1 MNTITLFSQVSQKC
15 SRVVTESY
23 STSFSSAINLLHPSM
38 RTPVYAIYGFVRLA
52 DEIVDTFHDHEKELL
67 LSEFKEHT
75 FQAIDRKISL
85 NPILQ
90 AFQQTV
96 NTYMISEEL
105 ITAFFRSMEMDLEK
119 TIYKTADELRE
130 YIYGSAEV
138 VGLMCLYVFCNGN
151 HAQYEQ
157 LKHTAQALGA
167 AFQKVNFLRD
177 LKADIQGLNRAYF
190 PDFDLS
196 NFNATTKSMI
206 EADIA
211 ADFKMA
217 REGIRLLPSQA
228 KFGVFVAYKYYLSLF
243 NKIKRLD
250 STVIMEKRVRIPN
263 FNKVMIVLIASVE
276 NKMNVLID

>member
-119 TIYKTADELRE
+119 TIYKTAEELRE

-190 PDFDLS
+190 PDFDLA
-196 NFNATTKSMI
+196 NFNATTKSVI

>member
-1 MNTITLFSQVSQKC
+1 MNTFTLFSQVSQKC

-23 STSFSSAINLLHPSM
+23 STSFSSAIHLLHPSM

-52 DEIVDTFHDHEKELL
+52 DEIVDTFHEHEKELL

-96 NTYMISEEL
+96 NTFKISEEL
-105 ITAFFRSMEMDLEK
+105 ISAFFRSMEMDLEK
-119 TIYKTADELRE
+119 TIYNTADELRE

-138 VGLMCLYVFCNGN
+138 VGLMCLCVFCDGN

-177 LKADIQGLNRAYF
+177 LKADVQGLNRAYF
-190 PDFDLS
+190 PDFDVA

-206 EADIA
+206 EDDIA

-243 NKIKRLD
+243 NKIKKLD
-250 STVIMEKRVRIPN
+250 SSVIMEKRVRIAN
-263 FNKVMIVLIASVE
+263 FNKVMIVLFASVE

>member
-75 FQAIDRKISL
+75 FQAIDRRISL

-190 PDFDLS
+190 PDFDLA
-196 NFNATTKSMI
+196 NFNATTKSVI

>member
-1 MNTITLFSQVSQKC
+1 MNTFTLFNQVSQKC

-23 STSFSSAINLLHPSM
+23 STSFSSAIHLLHPSM

-67 LSEFKEHT
+67 LSEFKTHT

-96 NTYMISEEL
+96 NTYKISEEL

-119 TIYKTADELRE
+119 TVYKTADELRE

-138 VGLMCLYVFCNGN
+138 VGLMCLNVFCDGN
-151 HAQYEQ
+151 KAQYEQ
-157 LKHTAQALGA
+157 LKLTAQALGA

-177 LKADIQGLNRAYF
+177 LKADVQGLNRAYF
-190 PDFDLS
+190 PDFDLA
-196 NFNATTKSMI
+196 NFNAVTKSMI
-206 EADIA
+206 EDDIA

-263 FNKVMIVLIASVE
+263 FNKVMIVLLASVE
-276 NKMNVLID
+276 NKVNVLID